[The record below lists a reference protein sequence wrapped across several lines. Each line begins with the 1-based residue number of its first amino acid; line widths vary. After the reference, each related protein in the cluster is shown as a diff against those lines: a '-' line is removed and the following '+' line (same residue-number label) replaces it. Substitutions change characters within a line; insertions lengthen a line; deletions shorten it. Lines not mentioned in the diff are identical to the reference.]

1 MANPVV
7 KNMNAFDFAN
17 NLSFSGLRKN
27 AKNGKMIYLNTGG
40 GSKVYF
46 ELPVLRAPFGLSSF
60 TDQKSGSVSYS
71 LDVSLDDE
79 TAISKIREIEEKVLA
94 HVVNNSDE
102 LLGRTYSID
111 VIKQALFKSCIRESK
126 DGKYAPTLKLKVLH
140 NDGVFSVDAYD
151 SKKKQ
156 TTLDALQKGQRVKT
170 IIDFNQIWIIDNK
183 FGMSVRL
190 KQVMMMPTT
199 ELRGCAFGGGSDD
212 DGDESGEDFV
222 DGVVKEND
230 GSEQEDV

>member
-7 KNMNAFDFAN
+7 KNMNAFDVAN

-27 AKNGKMIYLNTGG
+27 AKGGKMIYLNTGG

-60 TDQKSGSVSYS
+60 TDQKSGAVSYS
-71 LDVSLDDE
+71 LDVSLDDAN
-79 TAISKIREIEEKVLA
+79 TVAKIRDIEESVLK
-94 HVVNNSDE
+94 HVVNNSEE
-102 LLGRTYSID
+102 LLGRTYSVD

-151 SKKKQ
+151 ATKKP
-156 TTLDALQKGQRVKT
+156 TTLDSLQKGQRVKT

-183 FGMSVRL
+183 FGLSVRL

-212 DGDESGEDFV
+212 EDFV
-222 DGVVKEND
+222 DDVVKEND

>member
-7 KNMNAFDFAN
+7 KNMNAFDVAN

-27 AKNGKMIYLNTGG
+27 AKGGRMIYLNTGG

-60 TDQKSGSVSYS
+60 TDKKSGVVSYS
-71 LDVSLDDE
+71 LDVSLDD
-79 TAISKIREIEEKVLA
+79 ANIIAKIRDIEDSILN
-94 HVVNNSDE
+94 HVVNNSEE
-102 LLGRTYSID
+102 LLGKTYTVD

-151 SKKKQ
+151 STKKP
-156 TTLDALQKGQRVKT
+156 TTLDSLQKGQRVKT

-183 FGMSVRL
+183 FGLSVRL

-199 ELRGCAFGGGSDD
+199 ELRGCAFTTSGSDD
-212 DGDESGEDFV
+212 GDGDDFV
-222 DGVVKEND
+222 GDVVKDND
-230 GSEQEDV
+230 GSEQEDI